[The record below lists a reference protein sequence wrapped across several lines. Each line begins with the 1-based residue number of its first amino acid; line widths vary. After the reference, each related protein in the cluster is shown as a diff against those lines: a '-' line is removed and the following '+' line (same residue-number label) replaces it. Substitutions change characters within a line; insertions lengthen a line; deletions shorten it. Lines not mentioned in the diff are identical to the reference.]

1 MMAHRVMGGCAS
13 ARVGRSR
20 AQPHAVRVGAKS
32 ARENAPPLT
41 RTAQKKM
48 VFRRLKRDPS

>member
-41 RTAQKKM
+41 ANRPEKNGI
-48 VFRRLKRDPS
+48 PSS